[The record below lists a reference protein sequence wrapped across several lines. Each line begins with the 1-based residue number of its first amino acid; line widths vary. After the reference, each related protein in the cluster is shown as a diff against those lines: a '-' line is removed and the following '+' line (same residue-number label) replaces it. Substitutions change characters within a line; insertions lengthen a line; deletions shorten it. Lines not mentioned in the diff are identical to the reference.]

1 MDIKVRRFES
11 NYLIDVGGEID
22 LYNAFQLKDLVQTK
36 VEEKIG
42 VVILNMSEVTY
53 IDSSGIGVLLS
64 INAMLRQK
72 GIQFRVVHV
81 RFAVMRVMELM
92 RLIDFLPIEKTERDA
107 LAVSSTHVSRIASRK
122 RSVWE
127 SVHHAI
133 EHSKTLTVRTFTY
146 LPGERLHIDRIL
158 AVFLKA
164 VDMAPLGNN
173 LSYCIHELA
182 GNAKRANTKRLYF
195 REKQLDILD
204 DRDYAAGMEGFKKE
218 TVERFDHYLARL
230 RECGLYV
237 KFQFRKIPAGLR
249 ISIRNNVIL
258 TPAEKRRIDDKLAI
272 AKSFSC
278 LADAYGQ
285 TEDGSEGAGLGIV
298 MMLFM
303 LRNLGFDQDAFS
315 IRTSR
320 TETVATLT
328 LMRPASVSALETESI
343 ASA

>member
-22 LYNAFQLKDLVQTK
+22 LYNAFQLKDLVQTMID
-36 VEEKIG
+36 EKIG
-42 VVILNMSEVTY
+42 VAILNMSEVTY
-53 IDSSGIGVLLS
+53 IDSSGIGGLLS

-81 RFAVMRVMELM
+81 PSAVMRVMELT
-92 RLIDFLPIEKTERDA
+92 RLIDFLPIEKTQRNA
-107 LAVSSTHVSRIASRK
+107 LAVSSKHVSRTRK

-133 EHSKTLTVRTFTY
+133 EQSKTLTVRTFTY

-158 AVFLKA
+158 SVFLKA

-195 REKQLDILD
+195 RERQLDILD
-204 DRDYAAGMEGFKKE
+204 DRDYAAGMEGFKQE
-218 TVERFDHYLARL
+218 MVGRFDHYLARL

-249 ISIRNNVIL
+249 ICIRNNVIL
-258 TPAEKRRIDDKLAI
+258 TPAEKRRIEDKLTI

-285 TEDGSEGAGLGIV
+285 SEDGSEGAGLGIV

-320 TETVATLT
+320 TETVASLT
-328 LMRPASVSALETESI
+328 LMRPASVGAPETESI